1 MSNNGAVPGS
11 CQSNCAPGAGV
22 SGVSV
27 FVEPEA
33 GVQPIINAISSA
45 QASVWVEMYLLTN
58 RSIMKALEEAANR
71 GLDVRVMLET
81 HPYGSGSASPTE
93 ALDRLRAAGIKAQP
107 ASPDFAL
114 THEKCMLI
122 DGAIVY
128 IMTSNFTNSALG
140 VGSFHNREYDI
151 VDSNTA
157 DVQAAQA
164 IFQAD
169 WDHTQAQFNDANL
182 VVSPVNAHH
191 DITALINSAQKT
203 LLIEGEEMQDSVIE
217 QAIIDAARRGVQVQ
231 VILPMP
237 NGVDS
242 NAAGIAVIKQG
253 GAYVRED
260 ARLYMHAKMITVDGR
275 TAFVGSENI
284 STQSLDHNRELGI
297 ILADQE
303 VITTLQQTFQQDWGD
318 SQDV

>member
-1 MSNNGAVPGS
+1 M
-11 CQSNCAPGAGV
+11 

-27 FVEPEA
+27 FVEPAA
-33 GVQPIINAISSA
+33 GVQPLISAISSA
-45 QASVWVEMYLLTN
+45 QVSVWVEMYLLTN
-58 RSIMKALEEAANR
+58 HSIIKALEEAANR

-81 HPYGSGSASPTE
+81 HPYGSGSASPTKT
-93 ALDRLRAAGIKAQP
+93 LDRLRAAGIKAQP
-107 ASPDFAL
+107 TSPDFTL

-122 DGAIVY
+122 DGTTVY

-151 VDSNTA
+151 VDSNTT
-157 DVQAAQA
+157 DVQAVQA

-169 WDHTQAQFNDANL
+169 WDHTQAQFNDPNL
-182 VVSPVNAHH
+182 VVSPVNAHN

-203 LLIEGEEMQDSVIE
+203 LLMEGEEMQDSAVE
-217 QAIIDAARRGVQVQ
+217 QAIINAARRGVQVQ
-231 VILPMP
+231 VILPSV
-237 NGVDS
+237 NGTDS
-242 NAAGIAVIKQG
+242 NAGGIATIKQG

-297 ILADQE
+297 LLADQG